1 VIRARRDLCGGCS
14 AMGIPTASIGQEQT
28 PTKGSFPEAPSQR
41 TARYRRPSA
50 LVRWCPTRSATRFLW
65 RAQTSLTL
73 VKDPNSTGT
82 LNATR
87 VDPSERY
94 DCPISD
100 AFGKSCLPERSE
112 YRVFK
117 RSCTHQSRTA
127 TSQFLRDGHLPAAVC
142 MLLGPSVFQRSR
154 EELLALRTGFLNIV
168 CVSRTRAFSR
178 AQRGFLAACRLRL
191 SNTVQAFS
199 PAAVHSNLTFE
210 GDRS

>member
-1 VIRARRDLCGGCS
+1 MSCSPPVAVGPAHLRAR
-14 AMGIPTASIGQEQT
+14 GQEQT

-117 RSCTHQSRTA
+117 RSCTHQGRMA
-127 TSQFLRDGHLPAAVC
+127 TSQFLRDGHCPQPFACCSVPLCFRDRERSALLFVPA
-142 MLLGPSVFQRSR
+142 F
-154 EELLALRTGFLNIV
+154 
-168 CVSRTRAFSR
+168 
-178 AQRGFLAACRLRL
+178 
-191 SNTVQAFS
+191 
-199 PAAVHSNLTFE
+199 
-210 GDRS
+210 